1 MLSNPTDRE
10 KLFKVIKEI
19 DNSMTRVDAERDY
32 QKEAIEAIS
41 EELELE
47 KKYVRKV
54 ARIYHR
60 QNYSLVQQENDEV
73 GQLYETIVSD
83 AE

>member
-10 KLFKVIKEI
+10 KLFKVIQEI